1 MRIFTAPLNSEVEV
15 ARNVLDLVRVL
26 GPGKG
31 KDVKVC
37 ASRVRCM
44 RPTHLGY
51 SPRPF
56 DQRDVRLLSNNKKSG
71 CVSSTQGRLRN

>member
-15 ARNVLDLVRVL
+15 ARNVHDVVKVL

-37 ASRVRCM
+37 GELVASKARSLIICSR
-44 RPTHLGY
+44 
-51 SPRPF
+51 F
-56 DQRDVRLLSNNKKSG
+56 QRISND
-71 CVSSTQGRLRN
+71 